1 MVDTAQSLAAQQ
13 FYLGLV
19 YQSVNQFSDPARQSP
34 MGRSPQ
40 SYSPA
45 PPPPQ
50 QPQIQH
56 TPPIQPVQQLMPP
69 QPSPQQMQPQPPRM
83 PMPVMTPEPPM
94 CRTMLPGNQMCRNP
108 VNKPGEKCP
117 AHQPPKEMSDFAKG
131 PPPVSFLSCACY
143 SYWLISLFRVS
154 KLSTRITSVPTVI
167 NWKQQSPC
175 SVRLKS
181 MSLTIS
187 PSSNAPN
194 VLESITL
201 CAPIW
206 RHHSK

>member
-19 YQSVNQFSDPARQSP
+19 YQSVNQFADPARQSS

-45 PPPPQ
+45 QPLPPQQ

-56 TPPIQPVQQLMPP
+56 NTPPIQQAQPLPQLMQP
-69 QPSPQQMQPQPPRM
+69 QPSPQQIQQPPRM
-83 PMPVMTPEPPM
+83 PIPIMTPEPPM

-117 AHQPPKEMSDFAKG
+117 AHQPQKQMSDFAKG
-131 PPPVSFLSCACY
+131 PPPVS
-143 SYWLISLFRVS
+143 LIEHL
-154 KLSTRITSVPTVI
+154 
-167 NWKQQSPC
+167 
-175 SVRLKS
+175 
-181 MSLTIS
+181 
-187 PSSNAPN
+187 
-194 VLESITL
+194 
-201 CAPIW
+201 
-206 RHHSK
+206 